1 MKNKFLATIIVVVWF
16 AIFANYAASQTTIF
30 TYQGSLKD
38 GGVAA
43 NGNYDLEFVL
53 FDALSGGTQLGS
65 TIPQNSVAV
74 SNGTF
79 AVTLDFG
86 NQYPGA
92 NRFLEIHV
100 RQTGGASFTVLTP
113 RQQIASAPY
122 SVKSLNSENATNST
136 NSTNALQL
144 GGVAAN
150 QYVLTGDTRL
160 SDPRPP
166 TAGSSN
172 YVQNSTTQ
180 QAASNFNISGNG
192 TAAGTISGNVITAAT
207 QFNIGGNRVLS
218 TGGGST
224 FVGINAG
231 ATSGGGFNTFV
242 GTGSGFSNTTGGN
255 NNFVGVSA
263 GVSNTSGSS
272 NNFFGYSAGVFN
284 TTGGSNSFFGEQTG
298 GSNTSGENNSMFGRV
313 AGFSN
318 TVGTDNSFFGN
329 QSGFSNVSGSRNT
342 TFGAYANV
350 GAGDL
355 QNATAIGANAFVT
368 QNNSL
373 VLGSING
380 VNGATAD
387 TKIGIGTTAPAAK
400 LDVAGTINSATQYN
414 IGGNRV
420 FITGG
425 GGGTIGLNVN
435 TFAGVGAGAVNNA
448 FPDGTLGNG
457 NSFFGGKAGGMNTV
471 GRGNSFFG
479 WLAGLA
485 NIDGSNNSFFG
496 AGTASAYSNVLGNSN
511 SFFGNSAGAGLNG
524 VTMSGSSNSFFG
536 ASSGV
541 RNAAGNYNTFV
552 GAQAAPMNS
561 TGDGNSF
568 FGHFTGNTNTTG
580 SSNTLIGRAADVGAN
595 NLTNTTAIGAFARV
609 DSSNSLV
616 LGGITGVNGGT
627 NTNVGIGTTA
637 PNTALDITGAFSVR
651 GSSAPPVAPAGQ
663 GRIYF
668 DGSLGR
674 LRVSQDGGAYGDLIG
689 GAGGLSGSG
698 TTGTVPL
705 WNSSTALG
713 DSAITQSGGNVGIGT
728 TSPGNRF
735 VVNGTVPNSFASN
748 IRTSGI
754 PTASSYGLL
763 VEAGTDVTDSALQ
776 INSQSGTP
784 YMRVRG
790 NGYVG
795 IGTTNPLSRLHVS
808 SSSLTGYAAQIESA
822 AEGLL
827 LKAGDLNYALVV
839 KNQSNSNQFTVSTD
853 GSVNIGSGSGTYK
866 LEVANGATR
875 LAGSLNV
882 DGPATFNGTVKVTN
896 LPSGGFVL
904 CVGNDFILNLCGSS
918 LRFKKNLNDFHAG
931 LELVNR
937 LRPVTFDWKK
947 DGTHDVGLIAEEVEA
962 VDPLFATYFDGKLQG
977 VKYDRISV
985 VLINAVKEQQAQI
998 EAQKAEIETLKAAIC
1013 EIKPT
1018 SAVCKK

>member
-1 MKNKFLATIIVVVWF
+1 MFRRSSYTLKCVQLFVLILVACAVTSR
-16 AIFANYAASQTTIF
+16 AQTTSF

-43 NGNYDLEFVL
+43 NGNYDFEFVL

-150 QYVLTGDTRL
+150 QYVVTGDTRL

-172 YVQNSTTQ
+172 YIQNATTQ

-207 QFNIGGNRVLS
+207 QFNIGGNRV
-218 TGGGST
+218 
-224 FVGINAG
+224 
-231 ATSGGGFNTFV
+231 
-242 GTGSGFSNTTGGN
+242 
-255 NNFVGVSA
+255 
-263 GVSNTSGSS
+263 
-272 NNFFGYSAGVFN
+272 
-284 TTGGSNSFFGEQTG
+284 
-298 GSNTSGENNSMFGRV
+298 
-313 AGFSN
+313 
-318 TVGTDNSFFGN
+318 
-329 QSGFSNVSGSRNT
+329 
-342 TFGAYANV
+342 
-350 GAGDL
+350 
-355 QNATAIGANAFVT
+355 
-368 QNNSL
+368 
-373 VLGSING
+373 
-380 VNGATAD
+380 
-387 TKIGIGTTAPAAK
+387 
-400 LDVAGTINSATQYN
+400 
-414 IGGNRV
+414 

-425 GGGTIGLNVN
+425 GGGTVGPNVN

-448 FPDGTLGNG
+448 FPDGTLGNL
-457 NSFFGGKAGGMNTV
+457 NTFFGGKAGGMNTV

-479 WLAGLA
+479 WSAGLT

-496 AGTASAYSNVLGNSN
+496 AGTASAYSNVFGNSN
-511 SFFGNSAGAGLNG
+511 SFFGSAAGAGLNG

-536 ASSGV
+536 ANSGV

-552 GAQAAPMNS
+552 GALTAPMNS

-568 FGHFTGNTNTTG
+568 FGYFAGNTNTTG

-595 NLTNTTAIGAFARV
+595 NLTNATAIGANSQVAQ
-609 DSSNSLV
+609 SNSLV

-713 DSAITQSGGNVGIGT
+713 DSAITQSGGNVGMGSANPT
-728 TSPGNRF
+728 EPL
-735 VVNGTVPNSFASN
+735 VVSRNFASSTALTIEN
-748 IRTSGI
+748 TSSGSSKKLFLLNYGI
-754 PTASSYGLL
+754 NGSGNYWAGL
-763 VEAGTDVTDSALQ
+763 DSANTSSLFAPNPF
-776 INSQSGTP
+776 ILRSPNGLIFSGSSTAEHLRITP
-784 YMRVRG
+784 SG
-790 NGYVG
+790 NVG
-795 IGTTNPLSRLHVS
+795 IGTSAPVGKLDVQNTEEYRWAASFSSTVPSGVSNGLTVAASSTVLDLRNHSGSFLFNVLGDGRVQIGTNNG
-808 SSSLTGYAAQIESA
+808 T
-822 AEGLL
+822 
-827 LKAGDLNYALVV
+827 DT
-839 KNQSNSNQFTVSTD
+839 FTVNGSSTF
-853 GSVNIGSGSGTYK
+853 T
-866 LEVANGATR
+866 
-875 LAGSLNV
+875 
-882 DGPATFNGTVKVTN
+882 GPATFNGTVKVTN

-904 CVGNDFILNLCGSS
+904 CVGNDYLLNLCGSS
-918 LRFKKNLNDFHAG
+918 LRFKKNVNDFHAG
-931 LELVNR
+931 LELANR

-947 DGTHDVGLIAEEVEA
+947 DGTHDIGLIAEEVEA